1 MNEETSNRTDTPP
14 VNADA
19 ATRVDSAAG
28 TVHSRRE
35 GTTRPLPEDALIIV
49 PVRNVVLFPG
59 MVFPLTVGR
68 ERSRAA
74 AQEAA
79 RLQRPLGV
87 LLQSK
92 PEVEEPGPDDLHW
105 VGTTATVL
113 RYITAPDGSH
123 HAICKGIQRFRVL
136 QFLEGFPFT
145 VARVQ
150 FIDAPD
156 KIDADIEGRA
166 HSVKERAVEIL
177 QLLPQVPE
185 EMVAALQA
193 VEGPAPLADF
203 IAGLMDISAEEKQA
217 LLETFDLKARLDKL
231 LELLSHRIEVL
242 KVSRDIDERTRESIG
257 DTNRKHLLR
266 EQMRTIQKELGE
278 GDENAAEIAELEQAI
293 SAAHMPEEV
302 EKQAR
307 KELKRLARMPD
318 GAGEYS
324 MIRAY
329 LDWLIE
335 LPWGADPPT
344 PIDIAEARRILD
356 EDHYGLEKIK
366 RRILE
371 FLAVRKLN
379 PAGKSPI
386 LCFVGPPGVGKT
398 SLGQSIARA
407 TGRKFVRV
415 SLGGVHDEAE
425 IRGHRRTYIGALPG
439 NIIQNL
445 RKVGTRNCVM
455 MLDEVDKLGAGGF
468 HGDPAS
474 ALLEVL
480 DPEQNSTFR
489 DNYLAVP
496 FDLSGVMFICTA
508 NVLDTIPGPL
518 RDRMEII
525 QLPGYTS
532 AEKLQIARR
541 YLVRRQL
548 AATGLTPE
556 QMHDHR
562 RGAAADHRRLHARG
576 GRAQSRARDRQRVAQ
591 RRGAHRRRQRQ
602 RACTS
607 ARTISRPSSG
617 RANSKPKWR
626 MRSGVPGVA
635 TGLAWTP
642 VGGDILFV
650 EAARTPGTG
659 RLILTGQLGEVMKE
673 SAQAALSLV
682 KARAR
687 DARCRARST
696 REVGHSHPRAGGRHA
711 QGRSERGCGDVRRA
725 GVAADREEGAQ
736 RGRDDRRD
744 QPARPGAADRRRQG
758 EGPGGAPRRHHHGH
772 AAGAQSPR
780 PRGDSRRRACQARV
794 RLGRAGRRGARYG
807 ARSRR
812 LGVAASV
819 RRGLSACRSRH
830 ARNAASYC
838 SSAASYKSNTRG
850 SQPPRQQSALVGRGG
865 GTGFGSSSGDSG
877 VSAAEARC
885 TGQRFMVGELII
897 A

>member
-1 MNEETSNRTDTPP
+1 MYDETTTNNPP
-14 VNADA
+14 VTADA
-19 ATRVDSAAG
+19 DASAEHALGDAQARRAG
-28 TVHSRRE
+28 AARA
-35 GTTRPLPEDALIIV
+35 LPDDALIVV

-68 ERSRAA
+68 DRSRAA
-74 AQEAA
+74 VQEAV

-87 LLQSK
+87 LLQSR
-92 PEVEEPGPDDLHW
+92 PDVEAPGPDDLHW
-105 VGTTATVL
+105 VGTSASVL

-123 HAICKGIQRFRVL
+123 HAICKGMQRFRVL
-136 QFLEGFPFT
+136 QFLEGYPFT

-150 FIDAPD
+150 FIDAAD
-156 KIDADIEGRA
+156 KVDADIEGRA
-166 HSVKERAVEIL
+166 HSLKERAVEIL

-185 EMVAALQA
+185 EMVSALQA

-217 LLETFDLKARLDKL
+217 LLETFDLKTRLDKL

-242 KVSRDIDERTRESIG
+242 KVSREIDERTRESIG

-278 GDENAAEIAELEQAI
+278 GDESAAEVAELEQAI
-293 SAAHMPEEV
+293 TAAHMPEEV

-307 KELKRLARMPD
+307 KELKRLSRMPE

-324 MIRAY
+324 MIRTY

-335 LPWGADPPT
+335 LPWGADPVT
-344 PIDIAEARRILD
+344 PIDIASARRILD

-379 PAGKSPI
+379 PSGKSPI

-425 IRGHRRTYIGALPG
+425 VRGHRRTYIGALPG
-439 NIIQNL
+439 TIIQNL

-468 HGDPAS
+468 QGDPAS

-525 QLPGYTS
+525 PLPGYT
-532 AEKLQIARR
+532 AQEKLQIARR
-541 YLVRRQL
+541 YLVQRQL
-548 AATGLTPE
+548 SATGLTAE
-556 QMHDHR
+556 QCAISDDALMAIIDDYTR
-562 RGAAADHRRLHARG
+562 EAGVRNLEREIGNVFRNVAVRIAERS
-576 GRAQSRARDRQRVAQ
+576 AQQVHIGPDELPPILGPRKFEAEVA
-591 RRGAHRRRQRQ
+591 
-602 RACTS
+602 
-607 ARTISRPSSG
+607 
-617 RANSKPKWR
+617 

-650 EAARTPGTG
+650 EAARTPGSG

-682 KARAR
+682 KARA
-687 DARCRARST
+687 
-696 REVGHSHPRAGGRHA
+696 HSLGVEPEALEKSDIHIHVPAGATPKDGP
-711 QGRSERGCGDVRRA
+711 SA
-725 GVAADREEGAQ
+725 GVAIFVALASLLTGRSVRSDVAMTGEISL
-736 RGRDDRRD
+736 RGLVLPIGGVKEKVLAALRAGITTVMLPARNRRD
-744 QPARPGAADRRRQG
+744 LEEIP
-758 EGPGGAPRRHHHGH
+758 
-772 AAGAQSPR
+772 
-780 PRGDSRRRACQARV
+780 
-794 RLGRAGRRGARYG
+794 
-807 ARSRR
+807 
-812 LGVAASV
+812 
-819 RRGLSACRSRH
+819 
-830 ARNAASYC
+830 
-838 SSAASYKSNTRG
+838 
-850 SQPPRQQSALVGRGG
+850 
-865 GTGFGSSSGDSG
+865 
-877 VSAAEARC
+877 AEARDKLEFVWVEQVDAALA
-885 TGQRFMVGELII
+885 TALAAASRP
-897 A
+897 